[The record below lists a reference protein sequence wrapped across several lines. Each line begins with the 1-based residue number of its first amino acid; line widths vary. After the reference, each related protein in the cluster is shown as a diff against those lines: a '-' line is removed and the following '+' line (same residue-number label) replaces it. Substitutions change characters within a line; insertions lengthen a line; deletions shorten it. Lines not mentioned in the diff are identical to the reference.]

1 MQHNLLFERIS
12 DEDVSQKSFYQI
24 KKKGKYRVFIPE
36 IDKWIVCP
44 NVNCVHQ
51 VLHANGRIFSVHDCY
66 NYLATNRATAGKH
79 LTRLSN
85 AIIEKIAQ
93 PQVANETD

>member
-1 MQHNLLFERIS
+1 MQQNLLFERI

-51 VLHANGRIFSVHDCY
+51 VLQAHGRIFSVHDCY

-85 AIIEKIAQ
+85 AIIEKIVQ

>member
-1 MQHNLLFERIS
+1 MENIIFERIN
-12 DEDVSQKSFYQI
+12 DTSQPSFYRI
-24 KKKGKYRVFIPE
+24 EKKGKYRVFIPE
-36 IDKWIVCP
+36 IEQWIVCP

-51 VLHANGRIFSVHDCY
+51 VLEAHGRKFSVHDCY
-66 NYLATNRATAGKH
+66 NYLAANRSTQGKH

-85 AIIEKIAQ
+85 AVIEKIVQ

>member
-1 MQHNLLFERIS
+1 MQHNLLFERI
-12 DEDVSQKSFYQI
+12 DGEAAQKSFYQI

-36 IDKWIVCP
+36 IDTWIVCP

-51 VLHANGRIFSVHDCY
+51 VLHAYGRIFSVHDCY
-66 NYLATNRATAGKH
+66 NYLATNRATAGKN

-85 AIIEKIAQ
+85 AIIEKNLQ
-93 PQVANETD
+93 PQSANETD